1 MCIYCENHEDYYEGS
16 LVKAKISLGFGG
28 EEYIWLLV
36 DPDTKKL
43 GMVVLNQK
51 TAEQIDYFRDIY
63 FCPMCGK
70 RLKK

>member
-1 MCIYCENHEDYYEGS
+1 MCRYCENHEDYYEGS
-16 LVKAKISLGFGG
+16 LIKAKISLGFGG

-43 GMVVLNQK
+43 GMVVFNQK
-51 TAEQIDYFRDIY
+51 TTKQINFFKDIY
-63 FCPMCGK
+63 FCPMCGS

>member
-1 MCIYCENHEDYYEGS
+1 MCRYCENHDDYYEGS
-16 LVKAKISLGFGG
+16 LVKARISLGFGG

-51 TAEQIDYFRDIY
+51 TADQTDYFRDIY
-63 FCPMCGK
+63 FCPMCGR